1 MVLITSVT
9 HRISSPVDSKMFE
22 KFKLQDRITF
32 GYLVLLAISLVAAVL
47 AYFQISDLKQHITA
61 QSTGQIILRDS
72 DRLALSIAGIER
84 AARGYLLNRDE
95 SNLPTFS
102 TDEELFEKSAKSL
115 AARGGVAAVA
125 AAALTPAGEPFT
137 EIVLLAKESVEF
149 HKNLIQLAKAGQVK
163 KAIKIYASDAARS
176 QSRQLQIA
184 LDAFSQKQDEIQAEK
199 SQQLESRIDLLLEV
213 VGASTLISLTV
224 TLGLSLSVGNFFAQ
238 QIARDT
244 TSIALSATQ
253 ISSAATEQERSTSE
267 QATALNQVATTIDE
281 LGVSSR
287 KSAEQAETAATGT
300 RQVLGLVAGEPDRLD
315 WPAANGPS
323 LKDQITAMQAQIL
336 QLSDRLSQIGSITR
350 AVTDFANQTNM
361 LALNAAVE
369 AARAGDRGRGFAVVS
384 SEIRRLADQSKKSA
398 EQINALI
405 VDIKTA
411 TEATVIATDQVSQ
424 ILDRVVEEIN
434 KVSLSVQQIALNARQ
449 QATATRQSAD
459 AVSNLNQS
467 AQQIASSI
475 SQTKVSLQNLKEA
488 AQKLG
493 AFI

>member
-9 HRISSPVDSKMFE
+9 NGISLSGDSKMFD

-32 GYLVLLAISLVAAVL
+32 GYLLLLALSLVAAVL
-47 AYFQISDLKQHITA
+47 VYFSAGHLKQQITV
-61 QSTGQIILRDS
+61 QTIGQTHVRDS
-72 DRLALSIAGIER
+72 DRLALSITGIER

-95 SNLPTFS
+95 SNLQNFNK
-102 TDEELFEKSAKSL
+102 DEELFEKSAKSL
-115 AARGGVAAVA
+115 ADRGGVAADA
-125 AAALTPAGEPFT
+125 AAALTPAGERFT
-137 EIVLLAKESVEF
+137 EILLLAKESVEF

-163 KAIKIYASDAARS
+163 KAIQIYASDAPGS
-176 QSRQLQIA
+176 QARQLQID
-184 LDAFSQKQDEIQAEK
+184 LNAFSQKQDEIQAENI
-199 SQQLESRIDLLLEV
+199 QQVESSIDLLLEV
-213 VGASTLISLTV
+213 VGASTLISLIV
-224 TLGLSLSVGNFFAQ
+224 TLGLSLSVAHFMGQ

-253 ISSAATEQERSTSE
+253 IASAATEQERSTTE

-281 LGVSSR
+281 LGASSR
-287 KSAEQAETAATGT
+287 KSAEQAEAAATGT
-300 RQVLGLVAGEPDRLD
+300 RQVLALVAGDCRLD
-315 WPAANGPS
+315 WPAADEPS
-323 LKDQITAMQAQIL
+323 LKDQMTSMQAQIL

-369 AARAGDRGRGFAVVS
+369 AARAGERGRGFAVVS

-411 TEATVIATDQVSQ
+411 TEATVIATEQVSK

-434 KVSLSVQQIALNARQ
+434 NVSLSVQQIALNARQ
-449 QATATRQSAD
+449 QAIATRQSAD

-467 AQQIASSI
+467 AQQIVSSI
-475 SQTKVSLQNLKEA
+475 SQTKVGLQNLKEA

>member
-1 MVLITSVT
+1 
-9 HRISSPVDSKMFE
+9 MFE
-22 KFKLQDRITF
+22 KLKLQDRITF
-32 GYLVLLAISLVAAVL
+32 GYLVLLALSLVAAVL
-47 AYFQISDLKQHITA
+47 VCLQIGDLKQHISA
-61 QSTGQIILRDS
+61 QTIGQTLVRDS

-84 AARGYLLNRDE
+84 AARGYLLNQDE
-95 SNLPTFS
+95 SHLQNFNKN
-102 TDEELFEKSAKSL
+102 EELFEKSAKSL
-115 AARGGVAAVA
+115 AARGGVAADA
-125 AAALTPAGEPFT
+125 AAALTPAGERFA
-137 EIVLLAKESVEF
+137 EILLLAKQSVEF
-149 HKNLIQLAKAGQVK
+149 HKNLIQLAQAGKVK
-163 KAIKIYASDAARS
+163 KAIHIYASDALGS
-176 QSRQLQIA
+176 QARQLQID
-184 LDAFSQKQDEIQAEK
+184 LDAFSQKQHEIQAEK
-199 SQQLESRIDLLLEV
+199 SQQVESSIDWLLAV

-224 TLGLSLSVGNFFAQ
+224 TLGLSLSAGNFIAQ

-253 ISSAATEQERSTSE
+253 IASAATEQERSTSE
-267 QATALNQVATTIDE
+267 QATSLNQVATTIDE
-281 LGVSSR
+281 LGASSR

-300 RQVLGLVAGEPDRLD
+300 RQVLALVAGDSRLD
-315 WPAANGPS
+315 WPAENGPS

-369 AARAGDRGRGFAVVS
+369 AARAGDRGRGFTVVS

-405 VDIKTA
+405 LDIKTA
-411 TEATVIATDQVSQ
+411 TEATVIATDRVSQ

-475 SQTKVSLQNLKEA
+475 SQTKVGLQNLKEA

>member
-1 MVLITSVT
+1 
-9 HRISSPVDSKMFE
+9 MFE

-32 GYLVLLAISLVAAVL
+32 GYLVLLALSLVAAVL
-47 AYFQISDLKQHITA
+47 VYFQIGDLKQHITV
-61 QSTGQIILRDS
+61 QTLGQTIVRES
-72 DRLALSIAGIER
+72 DRLALSIAGIEL
-84 AARGYLLNRDE
+84 AARGYLLNRDD
-95 SNLPTFS
+95 SDLQTFNK
-102 TDEELFEKSAKSL
+102 DEELFEKSAKSL
-115 AARGGVAAVA
+115 ADRGGVRQQ
-125 AAALTPAGEPFT
+125 EERFT
-137 EIVLLAKESVEF
+137 EILLLAKQSVEF

-163 KAIKIYASDAARS
+163 KAIQIYASDAPGS
-176 QSRQLQIA
+176 QARQLQIA
-184 LDAFSQKQDEIQAEK
+184 LDAFSQKQDEIQAENI
-199 SQQLESRIDLLLEV
+199 QQVQSSIDLLLAV

-224 TLGLSLSVGNFFAQ
+224 TLGLSLSVGNFIAQ

-253 ISSAATEQERSTSE
+253 IASAATEQERSTTE
-267 QATALNQVATTIDE
+267 QATSLNQVATTIDE
-281 LGVSSR
+281 LGASSR

-300 RQVLGLVAGEPDRLD
+300 RQVLALVAGDDRLD
-315 WPAANGPS
+315 WPEANGPS
-323 LKDQITAMQAQIL
+323 LKDQMTAMQAQIL

-384 SEIRRLADQSKKSA
+384 GEIRRLADQSKKSA
-398 EQINALI
+398 EQINTLI
-405 VDIKTA
+405 LDIKTA
-411 TEATVIATDQVSQ
+411 AEATVIATEQVSK

-434 KVSLSVQQIALNARQ
+434 NVSLSVQQIALNARQ

-467 AQQIASSI
+467 AQQIVSSI
-475 SQTKVSLQNLKEA
+475 SQTKIGLQNLKEA